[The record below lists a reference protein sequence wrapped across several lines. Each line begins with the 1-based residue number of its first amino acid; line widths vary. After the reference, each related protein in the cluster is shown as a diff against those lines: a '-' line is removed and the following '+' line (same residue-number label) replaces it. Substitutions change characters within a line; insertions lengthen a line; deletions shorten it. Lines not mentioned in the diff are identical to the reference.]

1 MEFSAAYM
9 FSVGQI
15 IWIDLL
21 LSGDNAVVIALACR
35 SLPDRQRRWGILL
48 GTGAAIGLRIFFA
61 LIISQVMRVPFLM
74 SLGGALL
81 LWIAIKL
88 LRGEDVGG
96 HDIAA
101 SERLWQAVRTIAM
114 ADAVM
119 SLDNVVAISAA
130 SKGDYWLFIF
140 GLAVSIPLIIAG
152 AAVISE
158 IVRRFPIFVW
168 AGAAL
173 LGWIAG
179 EMLSKDPGL
188 HDLGLPEGD
197 AFNYGAAILGAAIV
211 IAFGALF
218 RHRKSVAEP
227 G

>member
-1 MEFSAAYM
+1 MEFSAAYAL
-9 FSVGQI
+9 SVGQI

-35 SLPDRQRRWGILL
+35 SLPERQRRWGILL

-61 LIISQVMRVPFLM
+61 LIISQVMQVPFLM
-74 SLGGALL
+74 SLGGILL
-81 LWIAIKL
+81 LWIAVKL
-88 LRGEDVGG
+88 LKGEETGG
-96 HDIAA
+96 HDVAA
-101 SERLWQAVRTIAM
+101 SEKLWQAVRTIAM

-130 SKGDYWLFIF
+130 SQGDYWLFIF
-140 GLAVSIPLIIAG
+140 GLAFSIPLIIAG
-152 AAVISE
+152 ATVISE

-168 AGAAL
+168 AGAGL

-188 HDLGLPEGD
+188 HDLGLPRGD
-197 AFNYGAAILGAAIV
+197 ALHYSAAILGAAIV
-211 IAFGALF
+211 IGLGALY
-218 RHRKSVAEP
+218 RHRKSAAEV